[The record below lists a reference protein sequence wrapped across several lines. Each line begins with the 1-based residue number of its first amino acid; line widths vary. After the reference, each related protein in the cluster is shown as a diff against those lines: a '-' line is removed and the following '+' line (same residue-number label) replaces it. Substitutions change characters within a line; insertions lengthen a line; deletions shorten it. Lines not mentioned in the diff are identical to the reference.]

1 MMAICFLQLPYLVLL
16 FGLSRS
22 RAKAENMTMA
32 TTTHISPMASMK
44 QFPSNTFNLLQP
56 FPSVF
61 HGFQRKPPL
70 ISITAKF
77 PSQNFSLQ
85 KFVPVSA
92 CLAILLW
99 SSPANAGF
107 LSGSN
112 GIESVPGPELPKI
125 DFLNRWNDDNQKKY
139 AELDAK
145 FKESPLLKQ
154 LLEKS
159 KQNKEKNKKS
169 IEDKYCL
176 RGAEWGV
183 GDCSTAGMTQED
195 RDSFIAMLKQKA
207 GVE

>member
-1 MMAICFLQLPYLVLL
+1 
-16 FGLSRS
+16 
-22 RAKAENMTMA
+22 MTMA
-32 TTTHISPMASMK
+32 THISPMASMK
-44 QFPSNTFNLLQP
+44 QFPSTTFNLLQP

-61 HGFQRKPPL
+61 QRKPAL
-70 ISITAKF
+70 ISSLRKTPLLLSYSSPSPFENFTF
-77 PSQNFSLQ
+77 PKS
-85 KFVPVSA
+85 FVPLSA

-107 LSGSN
+107 LSGYT

-139 AELDAK
+139 AELDEK

-183 GDCSTAGMTQED
+183 GDCSTAGMTPED

>member
-1 MMAICFLQLPYLVLL
+1 
-16 FGLSRS
+16 
-22 RAKAENMTMA
+22 MTM
-32 TTTHISPMASMK
+32 TMTTHISPMASMN
-44 QFPSNTFNLLQP
+44 QLSSTNFNHHPPLQ
-56 FPSVF
+56 SVF
-61 HGFQRKPPL
+61 HGFRRKPSRILVASSLKETHHLFSYSP
-70 ISITAKF
+70 
-77 PSQNFSLQ
+77 PSPFENFMFS
-85 KFVPVSA
+85 KPFVPLSA

-107 LSGSN
+107 LSGFS

-139 AELDAK
+139 AELDSK

-159 KQNKEKNKKS
+159 KQNKEKNKRS

-183 GDCSTAGMTQED
+183 GDCSAAGMTPED
-195 RDSFIAMLKQKA
+195 RDNFIAMLKQKA

>member
-1 MMAICFLQLPYLVLL
+1 M
-16 FGLSRS
+16 
-22 RAKAENMTMA
+22 
-32 TTTHISPMASMK
+32 TTHISPMASTIK
-44 QFPSNTFNLLQP
+44 QFPSTSFNPQPLQ
-56 FPSVF
+56 SVF
-61 HGFQRKPPL
+61 HGFRTKPTQTSVAASLRKAPHLLSYSPPL
-70 ISITAKF
+70 
-77 PSQNFSLQ
+77 PSHNFNFQNS
-85 KFVPVSA
+85 FVPLSA
-92 CLAILLW
+92 CLAILLC

-107 LSGSN
+107 LSGST
-112 GIESVPGPELPKI
+112 GIESVPGPELPQI
-125 DFLNRWNDDNQKKY
+125 DFLNRWNDDNQKRY

-145 FKESPLLKQ
+145 FKDSPLLKQ

-183 GDCSTAGMTQED
+183 GDCSTAGMTPEE

>member
-1 MMAICFLQLPYLVLL
+1 
-16 FGLSRS
+16 
-22 RAKAENMTMA
+22 MTMA
-32 TTTHISPMASMK
+32 THISPMK
-44 QFPSNTFNLLQP
+44 QFPSTALQP
-56 FPSVF
+56 FLSI
-61 HGFQRKPPL
+61 FQRKPVL
-70 ISITAKF
+70 ISSLRKTPHLF
-77 PSQNFSLQ
+77 SYSSPSPFENFTSP
-85 KFVPVSA
+85 KSFVPLSA
-92 CLAILLW
+92 CLAVLLW

-107 LSGSN
+107 LSGYT

-125 DFLNRWNDDNQKKY
+125 EFLNRWNDNNQKKY
-139 AELDAK
+139 AELDEK

-159 KQNKEKNKKS
+159 KQNKEKNKRS

-183 GDCSTAGMTQED
+183 GDCSTAGMTPED

>member
-1 MMAICFLQLPYLVLL
+1 M
-16 FGLSRS
+16 
-22 RAKAENMTMA
+22 
-32 TTTHISPMASMK
+32 TTHISPMASTIK
-44 QFPSNTFNLLQP
+44 QFPSTSFNLQP
-56 FPSVF
+56 LPSVF
-61 HGFQRKPPL
+61 HGFRTKPAQTSVAASLKKAPHLFSYSPPL
-70 ISITAKF
+70 
-77 PSQNFSLQ
+77 PSQNITFQNSFIPL
-85 KFVPVSA
+85 SA

-107 LSGSN
+107 LSGST

-125 DFLNRWNDDNQKKY
+125 DFLNRWNDDNQKRY
-139 AELDAK
+139 AELDSK
-145 FKESPLLKQ
+145 FKDSPLLKQ

-183 GDCSTAGMTQED
+183 GDCSTAGMTPEE

>member
-1 MMAICFLQLPYLVLL
+1 
-16 FGLSRS
+16 
-22 RAKAENMTMA
+22 
-32 TTTHISPMASMK
+32 MASMK
-44 QFPSNTFNLLQP
+44 QFPSTSFNLLQP
-56 FPSVF
+56 LQSVI
-61 HGFQRKPPL
+61 HGFKRKPTL
-70 ISITAKF
+70 ISINSSFKKTPHLF
-77 PSQNFSLQ
+77 SYSPPSPSENFTFHNS
-85 KFVPVSA
+85 FVPISA

-107 LSGSN
+107 LSGST

-125 DFLNRWNDDNQKKY
+125 DFLNRWNDDNQKRY

-159 KQNKEKNKKS
+159 KQNKEKNKRS

-176 RGAEWGV
+176 RGAEWGI
-183 GDCSTAGMTQED
+183 GDCSTAGMTPEE
-195 RDSFIAMLKQKA
+195 RDKFIAMLKQKA

>member
-1 MMAICFLQLPYLVLL
+1 
-16 FGLSRS
+16 
-22 RAKAENMTMA
+22 MTMA
-32 TTTHISPMASMK
+32 THISPMVSMK
-44 QFPSNTFNLLQP
+44 QFPSITFNLLQP

-61 HGFQRKPPL
+61 QRKPAL
-70 ISITAKF
+70 ISSLRKTPHLFSYSSPSPFENFTF
-77 PSQNFSLQ
+77 PKS
-85 KFVPVSA
+85 FVPLSA

-107 LSGSN
+107 LSGYT

-139 AELDAK
+139 AELDEK

-183 GDCSTAGMTQED
+183 GDCSTAGMTPED

>member
-1 MMAICFLQLPYLVLL
+1 
-16 FGLSRS
+16 
-22 RAKAENMTMA
+22 MTMA
-32 TTTHISPMASMK
+32 SHISPMAWMK
-44 QFPSNTFNLLQP
+44 P
-56 FPSVF
+56 FPSTTL
-61 HGFQRKPPL
+61 HRFQPKPTL
-70 ISITAKF
+70 ISITASLKKS
-77 PSQNFSLQ
+77 PPQNFTLQ
-85 KFVPVSA
+85 KFVPISS
-92 CLAILLW
+92 CLAVLLW

-107 LSGSN
+107 LSGSS

-125 DFLNRWNDDNQKKY
+125 DFLNRWNDDNQKRY

-159 KQNKEKNKKS
+159 KQNKEKNKRS

-183 GDCSTAGMTQED
+183 GDCSTAGMTPEE
-195 RDSFIAMLKQKA
+195 RDNFIALLKQKA

>member
-1 MMAICFLQLPYLVLL
+1 M
-16 FGLSRS
+16 
-22 RAKAENMTMA
+22 
-32 TTTHISPMASMK
+32 TTHISPMATSMK
-44 QFPSNTFNLLQP
+44 QFPSTSFNIQP
-56 FPSVF
+56 LPSVF
-61 HGFQRKPPL
+61 HGFKRKPTKT
-70 ISITAKF
+70 SITASLKKAPHLF
-77 PSQNFSLQ
+77 SYSLKLPSENFILQ
-85 KFVPVSA
+85 KSFVPLSA

-107 LSGSN
+107 LSGST

-125 DFLNRWNDDNQKKY
+125 DFLNRWNAFLADDNQKRY

-159 KQNKEKNKKS
+159 KQNKEKNEKL
-169 IEDKYCL
+169 IQDKYCL

-183 GDCSTAGMTQED
+183 GDCSTAGMTPEE

>member
-1 MMAICFLQLPYLVLL
+1 MA
-16 FGLSRS
+16 
-22 RAKAENMTMA
+22 M
-32 TTTHISPMASMK
+32 TTHISPMK
-44 QFPSNTFNLLQP
+44 QCPSSSFNFQP
-56 FPSVF
+56 LPSVLF
-61 HGFQRKPPL
+61 HGFRRKPATISVAASLKKSPHLFSYSPPL
-70 ISITAKF
+70 
-77 PSQNFSLQ
+77 PSENFSLQ
-85 KFVPVSA
+85 KFVPLSA
-92 CLAILLW
+92 CLALLLW

-107 LSGSN
+107 LSGFA

-125 DFLNRWNDDNQKKY
+125 DSLNRWNEDNQKKY
-139 AELDAK
+139 AENDAR

-159 KQNKEKNKKS
+159 KQNKEKNKRS

-183 GDCSTAGMTQED
+183 GDCSTAGMTPED

>member
-1 MMAICFLQLPYLVLL
+1 
-16 FGLSRS
+16 
-22 RAKAENMTMA
+22 MTMA
-32 TTTHISPMASMK
+32 TPISPMK
-44 QFPSNTFNLLQP
+44 QFPSTALQP
-56 FPSVF
+56 FPSI
-61 HGFQRKPPL
+61 FQRKPVL
-70 ISITAKF
+70 ISSLRKT
-77 PSQNFSLQ
+77 PHLFSYSSP
-85 KFVPVSA
+85 KSFVPLSA
-92 CLAILLW
+92 CLAVLLW

-107 LSGSN
+107 LSGYT

-125 DFLNRWNDDNQKKY
+125 EFLNRWNDNNQKKY
-139 AELDAK
+139 AELDEK

-159 KQNKEKNKKS
+159 KQNKEKNKRS

-183 GDCSTAGMTQED
+183 GDCSTAGMTPED